1 MRRIT
6 RLAPFI
12 ACLLS
17 IGLGAW
23 GCASKLKTSPNN
35 GGGTPG
41 GSTAPAITTQPA
53 DASVTVGA
61 TATFSVV
68 ATGTAP
74 LTYQWSRSGTAISGA
89 TGASYT
95 TAPTVITD
103 SGATFAVVVSN
114 SVGSVTSSAAKLT
127 VGAAA
132 ATAPAITTEPANVS
146 VTVGSTATFSVVA
159 TGTAPL
165 TYQWSRGGT
174 AIGGATAASYTTAP
188 TVITDNGATFTVVVS
203 NAVGNAT
210 SAPAA
215 KLTVTAATVDVTTY
229 HNDVAR
235 TGQNLNEIT
244 LTPSNVNS
252 TNFGLLRT
260 LSVDGKVDAEPLYL
274 TGLTVGGATHNV
286 LYVVTENDSVYA
298 FDPDSGAQL
307 WKTSVIGTGEITG
320 DGQGCDQVVPQIGI
334 TSTPVI
340 DRAAGP
346 NGGIFVVAMTKN
358 STSGAYVQRIHAL
371 DITTGAE
378 LTALGSPQTITG
390 TYPGTGDGSSG
401 GNVTFVPAAYK
412 ERAALLLLNGVIY
425 TTWAS
430 HCDAG
435 LYTGWVMAYRETTL
449 AQVSVFNFVPNGSKG
464 ASWSAGAGPAADE
477 FGNVYFLAANGTFD
491 TTLDANKFPS
501 MQDYGNAFLKL
512 QLNGSTISVPDY
524 FTMHNTVSESDADE
538 DLGSG
543 GALVLPDMTDSNGNT
558 RHLAVGMGKDAI
570 IYVVDRDAMGEFN
583 ATADNVYQEITGQE
597 GADGEYGA
605 PAYYNGLL
613 YYGAVDEVLKV
624 FPITTAKVAATPS
637 SMTIESFAYPGTT
650 PSISSNG
657 TSNGIVWTVENT
669 SPAVLHAYAATAG
682 GLATELYNSNQAGTR
697 DQFPNNKFITPMIAN
712 GKVFVGTSAGVAVFG
727 LL

>member
-1 MRRIT
+1 MRRTT
-6 RLAPFI
+6 RLLPFMVG
-12 ACLLS
+12 LVS

-23 GCASKLKTSPNN
+23 GCSSKVKNNSNN
-35 GGGTPG
+35 GEGAGG
-41 GSTAPAITTQPA
+41 TAPAITTEPA
-53 DASVTVGA
+53 NASVTVGA
-61 TATFSVV
+61 TATFTVA

-74 LTYQWSRSGTAISGA
+74 LSYQWSRHGNAISGA
-89 TGASYT
+89 TSASYT
-95 TAPTVITD
+95 TAATATTD
-103 SGATFAVVVSN
+103 SGATFTVVVSN
-114 SVGSVTSSAAKLT
+114 SVGSVRSSVATLT
-127 VGAAA
+127 VTAAA
-132 ATAPAITTEPANVS
+132 PTAPVITTEPASVS
-146 VTVGSTATFSVVA
+146 VTVGSTATFTVAA

-165 TYQWSRGGT
+165 SYQWSRGGT
-174 AIGGATAASYTTAP
+174 AISGATAASYTTAP

-203 NAVGNAT
+203 NSVGSAT
-210 SAPAA
+210 STPPAT
-215 KLTVTAATVDVTTY
+215 LTVSAVAVNVTTF
-229 HNDVAR
+229 HNDVGR

-252 TNFGLLRT
+252 ASFGLLRT

-298 FDPDSGAQL
+298 FDPDSGTQL
-307 WKTSVIGTGEITG
+307 WKTSVIGTGETTG

-340 DRAAGP
+340 DTAEGP
-346 NGGIFVVAMTKN
+346 HGAIYVVAMTKN
-358 STSGAYVQRIHAL
+358 TTSNAYIQRIHAL

-378 LTALGSPQTITG
+378 LTTLGSPQTITG

-435 LYTGWVMAYRETTL
+435 LYTGWVMAYRESTL
-449 AQVSVFNFVPNGSKG
+449 AEVSVFNFVPNGSKG

-491 TTLDANKFPS
+491 TTLDSNNFPS
-501 MQDYGNAFLKL
+501 MGDYGNAFLKL

-524 FTMHNTVSESDADE
+524 FTMHNTVAESNADE

-543 GALVLPDMTDSNGNT
+543 GALVFPDMTDSSNDT

-583 ATADNVYQEITGQE
+583 PTADNIYQEITGQE

-613 YYGAVDEVLKV
+613 YYGAVDEMLKV
-624 FPITTAKVAATPS
+624 YPITAAKVALTPS
-637 SMTIESFAYPGTT
+637 SMTTESFTYPGTT
-650 PSISSNG
+650 PSISANG

-669 SPAVLHAYAATAG
+669 SPAVLHAYAATAS